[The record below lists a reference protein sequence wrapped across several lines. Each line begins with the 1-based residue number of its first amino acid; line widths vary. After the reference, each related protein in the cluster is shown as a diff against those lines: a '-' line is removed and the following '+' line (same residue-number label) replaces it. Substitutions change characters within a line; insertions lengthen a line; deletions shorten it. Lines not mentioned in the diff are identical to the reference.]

1 MRNLSRW
8 DQIRTATSD
17 TTTSSSWDTLRQKHE
32 KTRVQK
38 SSINT
43 DRQTNV
49 QADDRTAEQARFDVL
64 LEKERNIGFQNAR
77 EWSRQTVY
85 YNNRFIFSFHEPLCW
100 SSNSVFHRY
109 KPIDNSVR
117 EALSIS

>member
-43 DRQTNV
+43 DRQTNA

-77 EWSRQTVY
+77 E
-85 YNNRFIFSFHEPLCW
+85 
-100 SSNSVFHRY
+100 
-109 KPIDNSVR
+109 
-117 EALSIS
+117 

>member
-32 KTRVQK
+32 KMRVQK

-43 DRQTNV
+43 DRQTNA

-77 EWSRQTVY
+77 E
-85 YNNRFIFSFHEPLCW
+85 
-100 SSNSVFHRY
+100 
-109 KPIDNSVR
+109 
-117 EALSIS
+117 

>member
-1 MRNLSRW
+1 M
-8 DQIRTATSD
+8 
-17 TTTSSSWDTLRQKHE
+17 
-32 KTRVQK
+32 RVQK

-77 EWSRQTVY
+77 E
-85 YNNRFIFSFHEPLCW
+85 
-100 SSNSVFHRY
+100 
-109 KPIDNSVR
+109 
-117 EALSIS
+117 